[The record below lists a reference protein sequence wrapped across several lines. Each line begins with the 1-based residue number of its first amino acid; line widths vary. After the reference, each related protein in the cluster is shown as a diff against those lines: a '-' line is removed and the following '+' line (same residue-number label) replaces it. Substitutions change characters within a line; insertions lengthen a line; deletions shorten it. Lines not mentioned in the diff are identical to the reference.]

1 MANHSSAL
9 APLRAEALAGP
20 QWLALAVLAAVILTL
35 AICWAFSHRRSKTL
49 MLLTGLSQRVS
60 QLASSPEALYSLV
73 EEQLR
78 QIADAPQLYLQ
89 LAPASASEEPTLVV
103 DGRRIVDPAERRSL
117 GEGPIEWLR
126 ERPHQLVLPD
136 TRLVSPVQPFQTQ
149 PTAASAVFTPLVAE
163 GRLYGGITVQSPQR
177 RAFRRRTTAAL
188 QLVADQVALGLH
200 TAHQSQKERDTAA
213 QLLMIA
219 EVSRRVAAILD
230 LDELF
235 ADTVRLVRETLDYY
249 HVCIFSVD
257 VESREIVLQASSSPL
272 IEQRGLIV
280 PWGHGLIGRAALG
293 EIVLVN
299 DVRQDAR
306 FLPDAALER
315 TAAELSL
322 PLMVEDRVLGV
333 LDIQSAEVGSFEPGD
348 MSTLRILADQIAVA
362 IEDSHLYRA
371 QQEQAWISTALLRV
385 AEAVAAQTTLQDI
398 TSTTERLTR
407 MLTGVPYC
415 RILIWQQDG
424 GVFFLPAAES
434 DGDTI
439 RPEGRALLPE
449 WLPLAERV
457 RTLATAVDGLAEG
470 LGSCRPSDVSP
481 EAPAVGLP
489 MITKGEVIGVLQVA
503 LDLGATLPQSQR
515 TILEGIARQAAL
527 GLDNAALLASQR
539 EEAWVSTALLQVAN
553 VISRTSYDLTETVN
567 TIVRLIP
574 MLVGVSWCAILVWD
588 PDRRRY
594 AATSSYGLQVELQDG
609 SRPRAISPDE
619 FPWLTELQAGAGIT
633 SVIAPLVQDL
643 QLEPSSEGETEV
655 LSMPLRAHQ
664 RDLGLLFIG
673 NRQPAPGIS
682 SRRLAILNG
691 IAGQTAL
698 AISAT
703 RLYQQSVQQQRLE
716 HEMRL
721 ARDIQ
726 ASFLPERCPSP
737 PGWQVDV
744 DWRTARGVGGDY
756 YDLIEFGDGT
766 LGVSIADVSDKGVP
780 AALYMAL
787 SRSVL
792 RAASLDSRS
801 PAETLV
807 RANQVLMQD
816 TRSGMFITT
825 IYAIIELESGLTRYA
840 RAGHNP
846 ALYVTRDGNVTL
858 LEPVGI
864 ALGIVADPRLVEE
877 TFTLAPGDMLVLY
890 TDGVTEAWNEIDD
903 EFGMERLIDVVAR
916 SAGSTPEEVIARIH
930 SAVQAFV
937 GDSAQSDDY
946 TVLVVRREA
955 KGAVAPDLLSDGQ
968 HLTHD
973 SSLGPAMDESP
984 SSEHPQDEGADP

>member
-1 MANHSSAL
+1 MANYYRAFGS
-9 APLRAEALAGP
+9 LRAQGLAEP
-20 QWLALAVLAAVILTL
+20 HWLALAALIGVILAL
-35 AICWAFSHRRSKTL
+35 AVCWAIAQRRSKAL
-49 MLLTGLSQRVS
+49 MLLTGLSPRVS
-60 QLASSPEALYSLV
+60 ELAASPKALYSLI
-73 EEQLR
+73 EEQVR
-78 QIADAPQLYLQ
+78 RVTDAPQIFVQ
-89 LAPASASEEPTLVV
+89 LAHSSALQQPTLIAN
-103 DGRRIVDPAERRSL
+103 GQRIADPVERRSL
-117 GEGPIEWLR
+117 GVGPYQWLQ
-126 ERPHQLVLPD
+126 ENPHQLVLPD
-136 TRLVSPVQPFQTQ
+136 TRLASPVQPFQSD
-149 PTAASAVFTPLVAE
+149 PPAASAVFTPLVAE
-163 GRLYGGITVQSPQR
+163 GRLYGAITVQSPQR
-177 RAFRRRTTAAL
+177 RAFRRRATAAL

-200 TAHQSQKERDTAA
+200 TAYQSQKERDTAA

-235 ADTVRLVRETLDYY
+235 ADTVRLVRETLGYY

-257 VESREIVLQASSSPL
+257 VASREIVLQASSSPL

-280 PWGHGLIGRAALG
+280 PWGHGLIGHAALG
-293 EIVLVN
+293 ETVLVN

-333 LDIQSAEVGSFEPGD
+333 LDIQSAEAGSFEPGD

-385 AEAVAAQTTLQDI
+385 AEAVAAQTTLEDI

-407 MLTGVPYC
+407 MLTGVSFC

-424 GVFFLPAAES
+424 NVFFLPAEEG
-434 DGDTI
+434 DGDTV
-439 RPEGRALLPE
+439 RPEGRTLLPE
-449 WLPLAERV
+449 SVPLAKRV
-457 RTLATAVDGLAEG
+457 RTLAIAVDGLAED
-470 LGSCRPSDVSP
+470 LGVCRPSDILP
-481 EAPAVGLP
+481 EAPAIGLP
-489 MITKGEVIGVLQVA
+489 IITKGAVIGVLQVA
-503 LDLGATLPQSQR
+503 TDPDVPLPPAQR

-527 GLDNAALLASQR
+527 GLDNATLLASQR
-539 EEAWVSTALLQVAN
+539 EEAWFSTALLQVAN
-553 VISRTSYDLTETVN
+553 VISRTSYDLSETVN

-609 SRPRAISPDE
+609 AQPREISPDD
-619 FPWLTELQAGAGIT
+619 FSWLTDLQARSGIT

-643 QLEPSSEGETEV
+643 QLEPASEGETEV

-664 RDLGLLFIG
+664 RDLGLLFVG
-673 NRQPAPGIS
+673 NKQPATGIS

-703 RLYQQSVQQQRLE
+703 RLYQQSVQQQRFE

-737 PGWQVDV
+737 PGWQIAV
-744 DWRTARGVGGDY
+744 DWRAARSVGGDY

-792 RAASLDSRS
+792 RAAALDSRS
-801 PAETLV
+801 PAETLQ

-816 TRSGMFITT
+816 TRSGMFITS
-825 IYAIIELESGLTRYA
+825 IYAIIELETGSVRYV

-864 ALGIVADPRLVEE
+864 ALGIVTDPMLVEE
-877 TFTLAPGDMLVLY
+877 TFTLEPGDMLVMY
-890 TDGVTEAWNEIDD
+890 TDGVTEAWNESDD
-903 EFGMERLIDVVAR
+903 EFGMDRLIEVVAGA
-916 SAGSTPEEVIARIH
+916 AGSQAEEVIERIH
-930 SAVQAFV
+930 NAVQDFV
-937 GDSAQSDDY
+937 GESAQSDDY
-946 TVLVVRREA
+946 TVVVVKR
-955 KGAVAPDLLSDGQ
+955 
-968 HLTHD
+968 
-973 SSLGPAMDESP
+973 
-984 SSEHPQDEGADP
+984 EGATY

>member
-1 MANHSSAL
+1 MIANHSHAFGS
-9 APLRAEALAGP
+9 LRAEFVAGP
-20 QWLALAVLAAVILTL
+20 EWVALGILTGVILALTV
-35 AICWAFSHRRSKTL
+35 CWAIAHRRSKTL

-60 QLASSPEALYSLV
+60 QLAASPEALYRLI
-73 EEQLR
+73 EEQVR
-78 QIADAPQLYLQ
+78 RITDAPQIYVL
-89 LAPASASEEPTLVV
+89 LAPSSASEQPTLIAN
-103 DGRRIVDPAERRSL
+103 GQRILDPAERRSL
-117 GEGPIEWLR
+117 GAGPYEWLR
-126 ERPHQLVLPD
+126 ENPHQLVLPD
-136 TRLVSPVQPFQTQ
+136 TRLASPVEPFQSQ
-149 PTAASAVFTPLVAE
+149 PAATSAVITPLVAE
-163 GRLYGGITVQSPQR
+163 GRLYGAITVQSPQR
-177 RAFRRRTTAAL
+177 RAFRRRATAAL
-188 QLVADQVALGLH
+188 QLVSDQVALGLH
-200 TAHQSQKERDTAA
+200 TAYQTQKERDAAA

-235 ADTVRLVRETLDYY
+235 ADTVRLVRDTLDYY

-257 VESREIVLQASSSPL
+257 VESREIVLQASSSPP

-280 PWGHGLIGRAALG
+280 PWGHGLIGHAALG
-293 EIVLVN
+293 ETVLVN

-385 AEAVAAQTTLQDI
+385 AEAVAAQTTLKDI

-407 MLTGVPYC
+407 MLTGLNYC

-424 GVFFLPAAES
+424 GVFFLPADES

-439 RPEGRALLPE
+439 RPEGRTLLPE
-449 WLPLAERV
+449 SVPLAERV

-470 LGSCRPSDVSP
+470 LGVCRPSHISP
-481 EAPAVGLP
+481 EAPAIALP

-503 LDLGATLPQSQR
+503 LDVDFALPQAQR
-515 TILEGIARQAAL
+515 TILEGVARQAAL

-553 VISRTSYDLTETVN
+553 VISRTSYDLSETVN

-588 PDRRRY
+588 PDKRRY
-594 AATSSYGLQVELQDG
+594 TATSSYGLQVELQDG
-609 SRPRAISPDE
+609 ARPRNISPDE
-619 FPWLTELQAGAGIT
+619 FPWLTELQAGSGIT

-643 QLEPSSEGETEV
+643 ELEPTGEGETEV

-673 NRQPAPGIS
+673 NKQPAMGIS

-703 RLYQQSVQQQRLE
+703 RLYQQSVLQQRFE

-737 PGWQVDV
+737 PGWQVAV

-801 PAETLV
+801 PAETLK

-825 IYAIIELESGLTRYA
+825 IYAIIDLESGLTRYA

-846 ALYVTRDGNVTL
+846 ALYVTRDGKVTL

-864 ALGIVADPRLVEE
+864 ALGIVTDPRLVEE
-877 TFTLAPGDMLVLY
+877 TFTLGPGDMLVLY
-890 TDGVTEAWNEIDD
+890 TDGVTEALNEIDD
-903 EFGMERLIDVVAR
+903 EFGMERLIDVVAG
-916 SAGSTPEEVIARIH
+916 SAGSTPEEVIERIH
-930 SAVQAFV
+930 SAVQSFV

-946 TVLVVRREA
+946 TVVVVKREEI
-955 KGAVAPDLLSDGQ
+955 VTSC
-968 HLTHD
+968 
-973 SSLGPAMDESP
+973 
-984 SSEHPQDEGADP
+984 